1 MVKMVQKYE
10 THMHTSESS
19 ACARS
24 TGREMAQAAKEAGYT
39 GIIITDHNWYGN
51 SCISAGLPWEEWIE
65 QFCTGY
71 EHAKDKGEEI
81 GLDVFF
87 GYESCYQGTEF
98 LIYGV
103 DKMWLKLHPEIKD
116 ASIKEQH
123 ELIRKAE
130 GMVIHA
136 HPYREEWYIP
146 KIRLFPEDVDGVEG
160 INATHSGVEGPL
172 RSGIFAA
179 VDDDQQAAG
188 ATHWGVMEMSGNV
201 RELCRNVND
210 WYFYWNRHGDGIYN
224 PGLWS
229 TNLLYYGVRGG
240 GFTSSVEEICVSDR
254 SVREYFS
261 LHSVS
266 YRDSTVGFRAVRTF
280 ELGAIDLNPGSI
292 SALAQVCPNVEV
304 TIESKDSAFVT

>member
-1 MVKMVQKYE
+1 MYARRNAQMDIKMRIEDYPYLYE

-87 GYESCYQGTEF
+87 GYESCYQGPEF

-160 INATHSGVEGPL
+160 INATHSSPL
-172 RSGIFAA
+172 SLSHNNPDFDKRAIAYANEHRLPIS
-179 VDDDQQAAG
+179 AG
-188 ATHWGVMEMSGNV
+188 SDIHTT
-201 RELCRNVND
+201 D
-210 WYFYWNRHGDGIYN
+210 
-224 PGLWS
+224 
-229 TNLLYYGVRGG
+229 LLGG
-240 GFTSSVEEICVSDR
+240 GVAFKRKLKSIRDYCQVILSGEDYLLTNGAAWFDSKGKEI
-254 SVREYFS
+254 
-261 LHSVS
+261 
-266 YRDSTVGFRAVRTF
+266 G
-280 ELGAIDLNPGSI
+280 
-292 SALAQVCPNVEV
+292 
-304 TIESKDSAFVT
+304 